1 MTGMHGGFREETNM
15 PTDKKITIYE
25 IAKEAGVS
33 PATVSRVL
41 TGNANVKQEKKEK
54 VLELIKKYNF
64 KPSAVARGLSDTKS
78 RIIGIIVAD
87 VRNTYYA
94 DMYVACENAANKEG
108 YSVML
113 MNSFGRVDMEIR
125 QLEKLVQWQADAII
139 HMGGA
144 VDSLTTDPSFA
155 KEVKRL
161 LGSKPL
167 VVTGKL
173 DNTDCYQVRIDAA
186 AAMDMLV
193 QHLVSNG
200 NRRIAL
206 VGGRLNV
213 ESTYIKYNEFKKLA
227 AELGLESGS
236 LYTDNFGGY
245 GIDEGTASMN
255 ELIEKFKKEGV
266 ALPEALICINDS
278 TAAGVIKS
286 LRKHGIRIPEDI
298 SVVSYDNTDLC
309 EVVEP
314 SLTSV
319 AYDYEKYGKTLVRTA
334 IDVADG
340 LEAKRQILVKP
351 SGLIVRKSSNIRR

>member
-1 MTGMHGGFREETNM
+1 MQQ
-15 PTDKKITIYE
+15 TDKKITIYE

-87 VRNTYYA
+87 IRNTYYA

-113 MNSFGRVDMEIR
+113 MNSFGRVDMEIK
-125 QLEKLVQWQADAII
+125 QLGKLVQWRADAII
-139 HMGGA
+139 QLGGA
-144 VDSLTTDPSFA
+144 VDSLTTDPTYV
-155 KEVKRL
+155 KEVNRL
-161 LGSKPL
+161 LGNIPL

-173 DNTDCYQVRIDAA
+173 DNTSCYQVQIDAA

-200 NRRIAL
+200 NKRIAL
-206 VGGRLNV
+206 VGGRLDV
-213 ESTYIKYNEFKKLA
+213 ESTYIKYNEFLKLTK
-227 AELGLESGS
+227 ELGLENSP

-245 GIDEGTASMN
+245 GIEEGTASMN
-255 ELIEKFKKEGV
+255 ELIERFSLADKP
-266 ALPEALICINDS
+266 LPEAVICINDS

-286 LRKHGIRIPEDI
+286 IRKHGLKIPEDI
-298 SVVSYDNTDLC
+298 TVVSYDNTNLC
-309 EVVEP
+309 EVAEP
-314 SLTSV
+314 GLTSV

-340 LEAKRQILVKP
+340 KSADKQTLIKP
-351 SGLIVRKSSNIRR
+351 SGLMVRKSSNYKR

>member
-1 MTGMHGGFREETNM
+1 MQQ
-15 PTDKKITIYE
+15 TDKKITIYE

-87 VRNTYYA
+87 IRNTYYA

-113 MNSFGRVDMEIR
+113 MNSFGRVDMEIK
-125 QLEKLVQWQADAII
+125 QLGKLVQWRADAII
-139 HMGGA
+139 QLGGA
-144 VDSLTTDPSFA
+144 VDSLTTDPSYV
-155 KEVKRL
+155 KEVNRL
-161 LGSKPL
+161 LGNIPL

-173 DNTDCYQVRIDAA
+173 DNTSCYQVQIDAA

-200 NRRIAL
+200 NKRIAL
-206 VGGRLNV
+206 VGGRLDV
-213 ESTYIKYNEFKKLA
+213 ESTYIKYNEFFKLTK
-227 AELGLESGS
+227 ELGLENSP

-245 GIDEGTASMN
+245 GIEEGTASMN
-255 ELIEKFKKEGV
+255 ELIERFSLAGKP
-266 ALPEALICINDS
+266 LPEAVICINDS

-286 LRKHGIRIPEDI
+286 IRKHGLKIPEDI
-298 SVVSYDNTDLC
+298 TVVSYDNTNLC
-309 EVVEP
+309 EVAEP
-314 SLTSV
+314 GLTSV

-340 LEAKRQILVKP
+340 KSADKQTLIKP
-351 SGLIVRKSSNIRR
+351 SGLMVRKSSNYKR

>member
-1 MTGMHGGFREETNM
+1 MQQ
-15 PTDKKITIYE
+15 TDKKITIYE

-87 VRNTYYA
+87 IRNTYYA

-125 QLEKLVQWQADAII
+125 QLGKLVQWRADAII
-139 HMGGA
+139 QLGGA
-144 VDSLTTDPSFA
+144 VDSLTTDPSYV
-155 KEVKRL
+155 KEVNRL
-161 LGSKPL
+161 LGNIPL

-173 DNTDCYQVRIDAA
+173 DNTNCYQVQIDAA

-200 NRRIAL
+200 NKRIAL
-206 VGGRLNV
+206 VGGRLDV
-213 ESTYIKYNEFKKLA
+213 ESTYIKYNEFLKLTK
-227 AELGLESGS
+227 ELGLENSP

-245 GIDEGTASMN
+245 GIEEGTASMN
-255 ELIEKFKKEGV
+255 ELIERFSLAGKP
-266 ALPEALICINDS
+266 LPEAVICINDS

-286 LRKHGIRIPEDI
+286 IRKHGLKIPEDI
-298 SVVSYDNTDLC
+298 TVVSYDNTNLC
-309 EVVEP
+309 EVAEP
-314 SLTSV
+314 GLTSV

-340 LEAKRQILVKP
+340 KSADKQTLIKP
-351 SGLIVRKSSNIRR
+351 SGLMVRKSSNYKR

>member
-1 MTGMHGGFREETNM
+1 MQQ
-15 PTDKKITIYE
+15 TDKKITIYE

-41 TGNANVKQEKKEK
+41 TGNANVKKEKKEK

-87 VRNTYYA
+87 IRNTYYA

-113 MNSFGRVDMEIR
+113 MNSFGQASMEIR
-125 QLEKLVQWQADAII
+125 QLGKLVQWRADAII
-139 HMGGA
+139 QLGGA
-144 VDSLTTDPSFA
+144 VDSLTSDPSYV
-155 KEVKRL
+155 KEVNRL
-161 LGSKPL
+161 LGNKIPL

-173 DNTDCYQVRIDAA
+173 DNTNCYQVQIDAA

-200 NRRIAL
+200 NKRIAL
-206 VGGRLNV
+206 VGGRLDV
-213 ESTYIKYNEFKKLA
+213 ESTYIKYNEFLKLTK
-227 AELGLESGS
+227 ELGLENSQ

-245 GIDEGTASMN
+245 GIEEGTVSMN
-255 ELIEKFKKEGV
+255 ELIERFNLAGKP
-266 ALPEALICINDS
+266 LPEAVICINDS

-286 LRKHGIRIPEDI
+286 IRKHGLKIPEDI
-298 SVVSYDNTDLC
+298 TVVSYDNTDLC
-309 EVVEP
+309 EVAEP
-314 SLTSV
+314 GLTSV

-334 IDVADG
+334 ISVADG
-340 LEAKRQILVKP
+340 KSAERQILIKP
-351 SGLIVRKSSNIRR
+351 SGLMVRKSSNYKRN

>member
-1 MTGMHGGFREETNM
+1 MQQ
-15 PTDKKITIYE
+15 TDKKITIYE

-87 VRNTYYA
+87 IRNTYYA

-113 MNSFGRVDMEIR
+113 MNSFGQAQMEIR
-125 QLEKLVQWQADAII
+125 QLGKLVQWRADAVIQL
-139 HMGGA
+139 GGA
-144 VDSLTTDPSFA
+144 ADRLDTDPSYA
-155 KEVKRL
+155 KEVNRL
-161 LGSKPL
+161 LGNIPL

-173 DNTDCYQVRIDAA
+173 DNTGCYQVQIDAA

-200 NRRIAL
+200 NKRIAL
-206 VGGRLNV
+206 VGGRLDV
-213 ESTYIKYNEFKKLA
+213 ESTYIKYNEFLKLTK
-227 AELGLESGS
+227 ELGLENSP

-245 GIDEGTASMN
+245 GIEEGTVSMN
-255 ELIEKFKKEGV
+255 ELIERFTLAGKP
-266 ALPEALICINDS
+266 LPEAVICINDS

-286 LRKHGIRIPEDI
+286 IRKHGLRIPEDI
-298 SVVSYDNTDLC
+298 AVVSYDNTDLC
-309 EVVEP
+309 EVAEP
-314 SLTSV
+314 GLTSV

-340 LEAKRQILVKP
+340 KEAKKKTLIKP
-351 SGLIVRKSSNIRR
+351 SGLMVRKSSNYKR